1 MTAAAATAVLPL
13 TPQFSTILTA
23 AGTHTSSRSLGRAP
37 MTATTAQ
44 SALRRPGTPS
54 GCRST
59 RWGPQRAAS
68 LCPCH
73 AVHAMLRICI
83 FTPLRPRSLHSY
95 KPAVSHSHM
104 PCNASHPQ
112 VILLSDDADNRH
124 KAEEM
129 GVTALSSAAYARQR
143 AAEGQAELQVG
154 WCMWPHSW
162 MCTVGSHVAYTKCL
176 LGANVPRCSLC
187 NTLSTPCSA
196 PSGLVVA
203 GPGGSRQ
210 GGRSSREECSGG
222 GGRCRQVLSV

>member
-1 MTAAAATAVLPL
+1 
-13 TPQFSTILTA
+13 
-23 AGTHTSSRSLGRAP
+23 

-176 LGANVPRCSLC
+176 LGGLMCCAAAVATYCEHVALHRLCWPLQDLVAAAKEAEAAEKSVAGGEGGAGKCCRFEADVAEPRIPSC
-187 NTLSTPCSA
+187 A
-196 PSGLVVA
+196 PSA
-203 GPGGSRQ
+203 
-210 GGRSSREECSGG
+210 
-222 GGRCRQVLSV
+222 